1 MTSFEKKISVATR
14 LLNHLAMISVTVMM
28 LLTSADVIM
37 RCFRH
42 PIPGTYEIVGLLGA
56 LFVSFSLAHTSMER
70 GHIAVDF
77 VFQRLNTRTQRI
89 LEVLNTL
96 ISATMFGGIAW
107 YSTLYAE
114 DLRKVGEVSMTL
126 QLPLYPF
133 VYGIALGCAM
143 LSLTLIIRGVE
154 SYLHSAGNEG

>member
-1 MTSFEKKISVATR
+1 
-14 LLNHLAMISVTVMM
+14 MISVSGMM

-37 RCFRH
+37 RLFRH

-56 LFVSFSLAHTSMER
+56 LFVSFSLAQTSMER

-77 VFQRLNTRTQRI
+77 VFQRLNTPTQRI
-89 LEVLNTL
+89 LESINAL
-96 ISATMFGGIAW
+96 ISAAMFGAIAW
-107 YSTLYAE
+107 YSILYAE
-114 DLRKVGEVSMTL
+114 DLRRVGEVSMTL

-143 LSLTLIIRGVE
+143 LCLTLIIRGVG